1 MTKKDKILQE
11 IDEISAKLR
20 ENPVPAQLYKRGM
33 LYLKIQEP
41 DTGLLDFIAAI
52 RADKNFT
59 KKCKSACGKYHPLLH
74 EKLMR
79 AIFYELN
86 DAIPRPVKRDKKD

>member
-1 MTKKDKILQE
+1 MKKDKVLLE
-11 IDEISAKLR
+11 IDEISAKLK
-20 ENPVPAQLYKRGM
+20 ENPVPALLYKRGM

-52 RADKNFT
+52 RIDKNFT
-59 KKCKSACGKYHPLLH
+59 KKCKAACGKYHPLLH
-74 EKLMR
+74 EKLMS

-86 DAIPRPVKRDKKD
+86 SAIPRPVKRINT